1 MKSSLKYLS
10 LFETL
15 RDAIIII
22 NKFGIIEDVN
32 KACIQL
38 FGFEKSEFFGQNV
51 KLIMPSP
58 HKENHDQYLK
68 NYLSTGKGKIIG
80 IGREVQAQKKDGTLF
95 PIRLSISKFVIEEEL
110 FFTGIIH
117 DLTTLKN
124 QEEIIRR
131 YSEELELMVRQRT
144 KDLQKEVAL
153 KEKAEEAL
161 KRSQELYQTISK
173 NYPNGAIIV
182 VNRSGVIE
190 FAEGTQLKPLGRR
203 SVDILQCNFFDLIPA
218 ECKERIMSEFST
230 VYTGNTAIFEMDI
243 EEEYYNFQAVPLK
256 EMNGYVSQI
265 LLVKTNITSQ
275 KRAEKDMYAALNRE
289 RELSELKNNFVSTA
303 SHEFRTPLTS
313 IGSSASLIERF
324 TESAQNEDRLRH
336 TQKIKSNVKH
346 LTQILNDF
354 LSLEKIESGVFEKK
368 QETINISD
376 FIENILEDF
385 QILCKNEQKLIFQAD
400 IRSQAYTLN
409 SDMLKNVL
417 FNLISNAIK
426 YSDQDITIS
435 VTAAE
440 KLIISIKDQGIGISE
455 SDQKHLFERFY
466 RASNASNIQGTGLG
480 LNIVKSYLDNMNGS
494 ITFDSQLGK
503 GSTFTITIHDKNQKQ
518 NSHN

>member
-1 MKSSLKYLS
+1 LESSLKYLS

-15 RDAIIII
+15 SDAIVII
-22 NKFGIIEDVN
+22 NKFGIIEDIN

-38 FGFEKSEFFGQNV
+38 FGFEKSEFLGQNV

-95 PIRLSISKFVIEEEL
+95 PIRLSISKFIIEDEL
-110 FFTGIIH
+110 YFTGIIH

-182 VNRSGVIE
+182 VNRSGIIE

-203 SVDILQCNFFDLIPA
+203 STDILHSNFFELIPA
-218 ECKERIMSEFST
+218 ECIERIKSEFSL
-230 VYTGNTAIFEMDI
+230 VYGGNTAIFEMNI

-354 LSLEKIESGVFEKK
+354 LSLEKIESGVLEKK

-385 QILCKNEQKLIFQAD
+385 QILCKKEQKLIYHKK
-400 IRSQAYTLN
+400 IKKETYTLN

-435 VTAAE
+435 VTATE
-440 KLIISIKDQGIGISE
+440 NLIISIRDQGIGISE

-503 GSTFTITIHDKNQKQ
+503 GSTFTITLHDKNQKQ
-518 NSHN
+518 NSRN